1 VLKFFWTTL
10 YNLFHLQEWL
20 ALTDKDD
27 SIKSNS
33 ITLTDCPHVSNES
46 LEEELQKQEL
56 NVVRR
61 QDESVNKFP
70 FEVAGKNG
78 SLASFVVHMNKQHQ
92 EFVINLFTT
101 NH

>member
-1 VLKFFWTTL
+1 MRDIKICTF
-10 YNLFHLQEWL
+10 QEWL
-20 ALTDKDD
+20 ILTDKDD

-46 LEEELQKQEL
+46 LEEELKRQEL
-56 NVVRR
+56 NVIRR
-61 QDESVNKFP
+61 QDDAVDKFP
-70 FEVAGKNG
+70 FEAAGKNG
-78 SLASFVVHMNKQHQ
+78 TLVSYTVRLNKQHQ